1 MLDKIGKAFN
11 VEQVDKTLS
20 HKKVLYDL
28 FIQRSWETKISVQI
42 TCHSRIIHI
51 DIGFC

>member
-20 HKKVLYDL
+20 HKKVLYDYSSKDL
-28 FIQRSWETKISVQI
+28 QKQKISN
-42 TCHSRIIHI
+42 R
-51 DIGFC
+51 